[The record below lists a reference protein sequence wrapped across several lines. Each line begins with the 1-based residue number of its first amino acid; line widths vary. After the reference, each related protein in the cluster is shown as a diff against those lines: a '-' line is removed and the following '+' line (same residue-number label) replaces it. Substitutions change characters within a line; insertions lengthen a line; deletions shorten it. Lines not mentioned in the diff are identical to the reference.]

1 MDKIIMDKY
10 LLTVVVPTYNRA
22 ETLRTTLSFVIPQ
35 VEAHKDD
42 VHIYISDNASTD
54 NTKEVVE
61 ELMSENP
68 DIITYFCQEKNIT
81 ASPNFNDAVHRV
93 NSDYVYLLS
102 DDDVIVPECI
112 SFMLRCIKENSDV
125 NYFYVNQYVAS
136 EKMDDVKLWNQN
148 FGLSYLKKY
157 KTGGE
162 MLKEHFDGPSCCSAN
177 LFKRELWVNAAK
189 YMKEDCP
196 GYVWLSILL
205 HGAVNVKTAYVTYP
219 MFVAK
224 MPKVQRYSDNWPWY
238 YVKGLCQLFKYL
250 DEFCPGL
257 YDAWIYHQQVA
268 NKRNF
273 MMILCTMSENKN
285 KYRSINEEIKLH
297 VNSPL
302 SRFICNASVSF
313 IPKCVIM
320 GCLYQMIRLYKII
333 EIVRI
338 KFTR

>member
-1 MDKIIMDKY
+1 MDKY
-10 LLTVVVPTYNRA
+10 FLTVVIPTYNRA

-35 VEAHKDD
+35 VVAHKDE

-61 ELMSENP
+61 DIISENP
-68 DIITYFCQEKNIT
+68 DIITYFCQEKNLT

-93 NSDYVYLLS
+93 NSEYVYLLS
-102 DDDVIVPECI
+102 DDDIIVPECI
-112 SFMLRCIKENSDV
+112 SFMLRCIKENFDV

-157 KTGGE
+157 ETGGE

-205 HGAVNVKTAYVTYP
+205 HGAVNVKTAYISYP

-224 MPKVQRYSDNWPWY
+224 MPVVQRYSDNWPWY
-238 YVKGLCQLFKYL
+238 HVKGMGQLFKYL
-250 DEFCPGL
+250 DEFQPGL
-257 YDAWIYHQQVA
+257 YDAWIKHQQVK
-268 NKRNF
+268 NKRYF
-273 MMILCTMSENKN
+273 MLILCTMSRNKN
-285 KYRSINEEIKLH
+285 LYRQRMAEIKKH
-297 VNSPL
+297 VRYPMARL
-302 SRFICNASVSF
+302 ICNLSVSF
-313 IPKCVIM
+313 LPSWFVMGPIYHSIRFCRVFELLKC
-320 GCLYQMIRLYKII
+320 KIK
-333 EIVRI
+333 R
-338 KFTR
+338 

>member
-1 MDKIIMDKY
+1 MDKY
-10 LLTVVVPTYNRA
+10 FLTVVIPTYNRA

-35 VEAHKDD
+35 VVAHKDE

-61 ELMSENP
+61 DIISENP
-68 DIITYFCQEKNIT
+68 DIITYFCQEKNLT

-93 NSDYVYLLS
+93 NSEYVYLLS
-102 DDDVIVPECI
+102 DDDIIVPECI
-112 SFMLRCIKENSDV
+112 SFMLRCIKENFDV

-157 KTGGE
+157 ETGGE

-205 HGAVNVKTAYVTYP
+205 HGAVNVKTAYISYP

-224 MPKVQRYSDNWPWY
+224 MPVVQRYSDNWPWY
-238 YVKGLCQLFKYL
+238 HVKGMGQLFKYL
-250 DEFCPGL
+250 DEFQPGL
-257 YDAWIYHQQVA
+257 YDAWIKHQQVK
-268 NKRNF
+268 NKRYF
-273 MMILCTMSENKN
+273 MLILCTMSRNKN
-285 KYRSINEEIKLH
+285 LYRQRMAEIKKYVRYPMARL
-297 VNSPL
+297 
-302 SRFICNASVSF
+302 ICNLSVSF
-313 IPKCVIM
+313 LPSWFVM
-320 GCLYQMIRLYKII
+320 GPIYHSIRFCRVFELLRCKIK
-333 EIVRI
+333 R
-338 KFTR
+338 

>member
-1 MDKIIMDKY
+1 MDKY
-10 LLTVVVPTYNRA
+10 ILTVVIPTYNRA

-35 VEAHKDD
+35 VVAHKDE

-61 ELMSENP
+61 EIISENP
-68 DIITYFCQEKNIT
+68 DIITYFCQEKNLT

-93 NSDYVYLLS
+93 NSEYVYLLS
-102 DDDVIVPECI
+102 DDDIIVPECI
-112 SFMLRCIKENSDV
+112 SFMLRCIKENFDV

-157 KTGGE
+157 ETGGE

-205 HGAVNVKTAYVTYP
+205 HGAVNVKTAYISYP

-224 MPKVQRYSDNWPWY
+224 MPEVQRYSDNWPWY
-238 YVKGLCQLFKYL
+238 HVKGMGQLFKYL
-250 DEFCPGL
+250 DEFQPGL
-257 YDAWIYHQQVA
+257 YDAWIKYQQVK
-268 NKRNF
+268 NKRYF
-273 MMILCTMSENKN
+273 MMILCTMSRNKN
-285 KYRSINEEIKLH
+285 LYRQRMAEIKKH
-297 VNSPL
+297 VRYPMARL
-302 SRFICNASVSF
+302 ICNLSVSF
-313 IPKCVIM
+313 LPSWFVM
-320 GCLYQMIRLYKII
+320 GPIYHGIRVCRVFELLKGKI
-333 EIVRI
+333 
-338 KFTR
+338 KNNK